1 VESAPRAYRLKASN
15 AAPAFST
22 SAGTAPSRCAVCQPA
37 RLRRDIKIAP
47 WHKVTSAAP
56 LECGHCDSTGQGL
69 YNLALSL
76 ARAES
81 VRTLLKQRDVD
92 PDLLAVRSAGTLEPR
107 EQGNTEVAHSINR
120 RVSFTVGIDE

>member
-1 VESAPRAYRLKASN
+1 MRPALEETILHCLKFQRSRRNRSSPRGL
-15 AAPAFST
+15 
-22 SAGTAPSRCAVCQPA
+22 SAGKIAPA

-56 LECGHCDSTGQGL
+56 LECGHSDSTGQGL

-92 PDLLAVRSAGTLEPR
+92 PGPARRAQRRNTRAARTR
-107 EQGNTEVAHSINR
+107 EDGSRPFH
-120 RVSFTVGIDE
+120 

>member
-1 VESAPRAYRLKASN
+1 MGP
-15 AAPAFST
+15 
-22 SAGTAPSRCAVCQPA
+22 
-37 RLRRDIKIAP
+37 
-47 WHKVTSAAP
+47 
-56 LECGHCDSTGQGL
+56 GL

-81 VRTLLKQRDVD
+81 VRTMLKQRGVD

-107 EQGNTEVAHSINR
+107 EIGDTEAVRAVNR